1 MANTQTTPKILIML
15 VGPAGCGKSTL
26 ALQLPGRVFSS
37 DALREEMYGDVN
49 CQANPKKIFHEL
61 HTRIWDYF
69 AHEGEVA
76 IYDATNLNAYRRQSF
91 INATKDQD
99 FSCKFVCVPFITSM
113 NICSKQNSER
123 ARKVPLDVIQRQFDN
138 YQMPNDS
145 EGWDKIV
152 PINAFVGQRAFNE
165 GIDDICTYI
174 TSLNYEVSNK
184 PIHEHEHDL
193 SSHSSHKLLHILR
206 HWIPH
211 ILIDILIHILI
222 HILLDGILH

>member
-26 ALQLPGRVFSS
+26 ALRLPGKVFSS
-37 DALREEMYGDVN
+37 DALREEMYGDAN
-49 CQANPKKIFHEL
+49 CQDNPKKVFHEL
-61 HTRIWDYF
+61 HTRIWDYL
-69 AHEGEVA
+69 AHDGDIA
-76 IYDATNLNAYRRQSF
+76 IYDATNLNAYRRTSF
-91 INATKDQD
+91 INATKEQE
-99 FSCKFVCVPFITSM
+99 FPCKFICVPFITSM

-138 YQMPNDS
+138 YQIPNDS

-152 PINAFVGQRAFNE
+152 PINAFIGQRAFDE
-165 GIDDICTYI
+165 GIDGICTYI
-174 TSLNYEVSNK
+174 TSLHYNIPSQSKKPRTHSSNF
-184 PIHEHEHDL
+184 
-193 SSHSSHKLLHILR
+193 SHKLLHILR
-206 HWIPH
+206 HWGPH